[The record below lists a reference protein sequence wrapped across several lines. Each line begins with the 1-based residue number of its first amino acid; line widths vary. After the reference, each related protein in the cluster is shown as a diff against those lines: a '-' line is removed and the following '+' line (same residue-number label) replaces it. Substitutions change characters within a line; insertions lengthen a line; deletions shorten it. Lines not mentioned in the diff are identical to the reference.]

1 MDGDKRITIGDLAK
15 AVQMITEDKLDE
27 EDLEL
32 LVANIMNECDE
43 ANKDYLDID
52 GIYIYIYI

>member
-1 MDGDKRITIGDLAK
+1 
-15 AVQMITEDKLDE
+15 MITEDKLEE

-43 ANKDYLDID
+43 ANKDYLDIE
-52 GIYIYIYI
+52 GIVLYIYTVYMYFENRFSQSDVGN